1 MSTMVVVRYETR
13 GEAAEE
19 NERLVRRVFAELAEQ
34 RPDGLRYAT
43 FRLAD
48 GVSFV
53 HLAVV
58 EGEENPL
65 AGSAAFADFQKGI
78 GERLTGG
85 PDRAEATL
93 VGSYRAFTA

>member
-65 AGSAAFADFQKGI
+65 SGSAAFADFQKGI
-78 GERLTGG
+78 GERLADG

-93 VGSYRAFTA
+93 VGSYRAFTS